1 MRVLIPLLLG
11 VSWMDPN
18 WLLAQFGSA
27 FFWISVLM
35 VFVECGLLF
44 PFLPGDTLL
53 FAMGLFI
60 SGSKINVFPGNQA
73 VELIVAMLVLAVGAI
88 LGNVAG
94 YEIGHL
100 AGPRLF
106 HHDGRILKR
115 EYLDRTQAFFDKHG
129 SKALVI
135 GRFVPFV
142 RTYVTVIAGVA
153 AMRRRRFLVWSGL
166 GAVLWVAVVTML
178 GYFLGAAFPSLGNNI
193 DKAILVLLAFSV
205 VPLIWEWWQHRRRS
219 SAPDSAAERSD
230 VDV

>member
-230 VDV
+230 VEV